1 MYVKIAELPK
11 KIRVAREYEK
21 VFTDSLVTFF
31 RKGKLRKFCITD
43 GIESKEI
50 PFDEAIR
57 YFECE
62 ENEPKKKL
70 SNVYFDYIT
79 KNKAVFGRPIETEPL
94 MTRKGRSK
102 MDVIV
107 RDLKGLLNYPKY
119 TSDEKAFI
127 QSVINAFG
135 TRQIPE
141 AIAKR
146 LTDFWNSTDGDF
158 IKILAGIKNIVPE
171 SYLNQDLQDKKLKK
185 SSKRE
190 IILSEFVYASKV

>member
-1 MYVKIAELPK
+1 MFVKIAELPK

-21 VFTDSLVTFF
+21 VLKDSLVTFF

-50 PFDEAIR
+50 PFDEAIQ

-62 ENEPKKKL
+62 ENESKKKL
-70 SNVYFDYIT
+70 SNVYFDYIA
-79 KNKAVFGRPIETEPL
+79 KNKAVFGKPFETEPL
-94 MTRKGRSK
+94 VSRQGRSK

-107 RDLKGLLNYPKY
+107 RDLKGLLQYPQY

-135 TRQIPE
+135 KRQIPE

-146 LTDFWNSTDGDF
+146 LTDFWNFTNGDF
-158 IKILAGIKNIVPE
+158 IKILTGIRNIVPD
-171 SYLNQDLQDKKLKK
+171 SYLSNSVSTK
-185 SSKRE
+185 SSKSAQKRE
-190 IILSEFVYASKV
+190 IILSELLYPRGE

>member
-1 MYVKIAELPK
+1 M
-11 KIRVAREYEK
+11 
-21 VFTDSLVTFF
+21 
-31 RKGKLRKFCITD
+31 
-43 GIESKEI
+43 
-50 PFDEAIR
+50 
-57 YFECE
+57 
-62 ENEPKKKL
+62 

-79 KNKAVFGRPIETEPL
+79 KNKAVFDRPIETEPL
-94 MTRKGRSK
+94 TTRKGRSK

-146 LTDFWNSTDGDF
+146 LTDFWDSTDGDF
-158 IKILAGIKNIVPE
+158 IKILAGIKNIVPN
-171 SYLNQDLQDKKLKK
+171 SYLSDSVPTK
-185 SSKRE
+185 SSKLAQKRE
-190 IILSEFVYASKV
+190 IILSELLYSRGE